1 MLAIE
6 KKGCLEGFKLSSPE
20 LNLIRRIVRKN
31 MTCEGKGTAS
41 GVFIRVA
48 RLRKKFG
55 RLEEHTLTLAFARQD
70 AEMGTGRA
78 VKASNLI
85 AERMGSEIQ
94 LVDTAA
100 KQKNRVNLN

>member
-1 MLAIE
+1 
-6 KKGCLEGFKLSSPE
+6 
-20 LNLIRRIVRKN
+20 
-31 MTCEGKGTAS
+31 
-41 GVFIRVA
+41 
-48 RLRKKFG
+48 
-55 RLEEHTLTLAFARQD
+55 LTLAFARQD